1 MSKKGENIYK
11 RKDGRWEAR
20 YPKGYTESGSIRYG
34 YCYGKTYREA
44 KEKVIILKSSIG
56 TNNCKSNSSPKK
68 RLNEYCDEWLQLNR
82 TKVKESTLVKYT
94 TCINKHV
101 KPVLGGYYVKS
112 INSLI
117 VEDFSHKLLSER
129 GLSTKTVRDILS
141 ILKSIFK
148 YISLE
153 IPEISS
159 VNIVYPKEKKT
170 EMRVLSIEEQT
181 LFTRYLVTEMNMSK
195 FGVLLALMTGL
206 RIGEVCAL
214 RWSDFSFDNMTIN
227 VKSTMQRLK
236 NLDSTIS
243 SKTKIIISE
252 PKSNTSC
259 RVIPLT
265 DKCAELCKKWYI
277 PNSNAYILTGSNTI
291 FIEPRTLQYRFE
303 KYIKDCGLTDVH
315 FHVLRHTF
323 ATRCVEV
330 GFEIKSLSEVL
341 GHSSPKVTLERY
353 VHSSIELKR
362 ENMNKLVAIGY

>member
-195 FGVLLALMTGL
+195 FGVLLAL
-206 RIGEVCAL
+206 IIAL
-214 RWSDFSFDNMTIN
+214 AM
-227 VKSTMQRLK
+227 
-236 NLDSTIS
+236 
-243 SKTKIIISE
+243 
-252 PKSNTSC
+252 
-259 RVIPLT
+259 
-265 DKCAELCKKWYI
+265 
-277 PNSNAYILTGSNTI
+277 NSNWCQTYDPDIRKRHIIVLFTDAEAHPLEKAAQGTNKFYPPNMPADIDEFIDMWTGQNAVMDDDAKRLVVYAPGDSDLFNLFDSQAGGGDI
-291 FIEPRTLQYRFE
+291 YAQPIE
-303 KYIKDCGLTDVH
+303 KDTGGKD
-315 FHVLRHTF
+315 
-323 ATRCVEV
+323 
-330 GFEIKSLSEVL
+330 LS
-341 GHSSPKVTLERY
+341 
-353 VHSSIELKR
+353 
-362 ENMNKLVAIGY
+362 M